1 MKITMKIALTSAFLI
16 AFLLLSGCS
25 GSVPEIWVDQ
35 NDDFHT
41 TIVEGIL
48 LPAYLNSDASQAA
61 KNNVASAVAEHRA
74 AIESWQGN

>member
-1 MKITMKIALTSAFLI
+1 MKIAMISAFLT
-16 AFLLLSGCS
+16 ASLLLAGCS
-25 GSVPEIWVDQ
+25 GSVPEIWVEQ

-41 TIVEGIL
+41 VIVEGIL
-48 LPAYLNSDASQAA
+48 LPAYLNGDASPAA